1 MTAEMTATGVYP
13 ACMGRRSDDMTQI
26 RTRGNSYQ
34 VNVYAGLDAVTGK
47 RVYLSDSTTDLA
59 EARRLRN
66 KFRAQVDEQRH
77 ARTKATV
84 RTAFLQ
90 WLTTHE
96 VDDDTRKGYQD
107 YLRLYIGPAIGD
119 EPIGK
124 VRVRTLESFYAE
136 LRRCSAL
143 CDGIPFIEHRVDGEH
158 ECRTV
163 KHKRRP
169 GRPPAAG
176 FPPHDCSEAGCKVTE
191 CQPHSC
197 RPLSSSTILK
207 VHSVLSGVFDAAIRW
222 EWITS
227 NPAAVAKTP
236 RRPTPQPKPPTTDEA
251 VKIVDAAWAEDAMW
265 GTLVWLVMV
274 TGLRRGELLG
284 LQWRDVDWAEGKLDV
299 RSALG
304 RVDGELAK
312 KSTKSHQMRLIAL
325 DPATIEVLR
334 EHRARY
340 LDTTRQ
346 LDREPEPDAFLF
358 SYVAACDQHI
368 HPDTVTHRYRK
379 MCTGLGIDSHL
390 HALRHYSA
398 TSLLTAGV
406 DLRTVAGRL
415 GHGGGG
421 ATTLRVYAA
430 WVDESDR
437 KAAEILAGRF
447 NRPTPPARA

>member
-1 MTAEMTATGVYP
+1 MTAVMTATVLYA
-13 ACMGRRSDDMTQI
+13 ACMGRRNDDMKQI
-26 RTRGNSYQ
+26 RQRGNSYQ
-34 VNVYAGLDAVTGK
+34 VNVYAGLDPVTAK
-47 RVYLSDSTTDLA
+47 RVYLSDSTTDLD
-59 EARRLRN
+59 EARRIRN
-66 KFRAQVDEQRH
+66 RFRSQVDEQRH
-77 ARTKATV
+77 ARTKMTM

-90 WLTTHE
+90 WLKDHE
-96 VDDDTRKGYQD
+96 VVDSTRKSYED
-107 YLRLYIGPAIGD
+107 YLRLYIGPALGD

-124 VRVRTLESFYAE
+124 VRVRALESFYAE

-143 CDGIPFIEHRVDGEH
+143 CAGSPFVEHRVDGEH

-163 KHKRRP
+163 KHRRRP
-169 GRPPAAG
+169 GRPPVNG
-176 FPPHDCSEAGCKVTE
+176 FPPHDCSEVGCRVIE
-191 CQPHSC
+191 CKPHSC
-197 RPLSSSTILK
+197 RPLSGSTILK

-227 NPAAVAKTP
+227 NPAVVAKTP

-251 VKIVDAAWAEDAMW
+251 VKIVDAAWSEDMVW

-284 LQWRDVDWAEGKLDV
+284 LQWRDVDWTEGKLDV

-304 RVDGELAK
+304 RVNGELARK
-312 KSTKSHQMRLIAL
+312 DTKSHQMRLIAL
-325 DPATIEVLR
+325 DPATVDVLR

-340 LDTTRQ
+340 LDSAQR
-346 LDREPEPDAFLF
+346 LDIEPDPDAFLF
-358 SYVAACDQHI
+358 SYEAACDQHI
-368 HPDTVTHRYRK
+368 HPDTVTHRYRR
-379 MCTGLGIDSHL
+379 MCTKLGIDSHL

-398 TSLLTAGV
+398 TSLLAAGV

-430 WVDESDR
+430 WVDQSDR

-447 NRPTPPARA
+447 KRPTPPATP